1 MIDTASK
8 KKFCGVFYC
17 SVWYISI
24 LFGFYFL
31 YAPLLPLLILHRKL
45 YRKFTDILFTAWE
58 SFNVSLL
65 EIFMKCQIYIA
76 GDLIRPEENSLIILN
91 HRTRVDW
98 NFFWA
103 ALLHG
108 THPPAHNAKLVLKDE
123 IKAIPGVGWTMQM
136 ARFAYICRK
145 WEKDEKRFNEIL
157 TYLGNHSLSTG
168 SPYQMILFPEG
179 TNFTS
184 ATKKKSLKYGE
195 ANNLKP
201 LNHLLH
207 PRTTGFTY
215 IVQKMRENGGLHAV
229 YDVTLGY
236 PDMVPET
243 EQDLMD
249 GNFPNEVH
257 FHIKRHPISTLPT
270 TYIGLE
276 KWLQELWREKDQI
289 LDNFYTEKIRMPMSS
304 NRQGLPQTIWPLQ
317 YVSLFSWFAFIL
329 KMLHTLLLTWAPWH
343 WLWIIVTSIFMTLIS
358 KYTDGLQMIET
369 QLDNGISLSQL
380 VSSIFNLIK
389 GKRD

>member
-8 KKFCGVFYC
+8 KKFCGIFYC

-123 IKAIPGVGWTMQM
+123 IKAIPGVGKSKLFCNTIN
-136 ARFAYICRK
+136 F
-145 WEKDEKRFNEIL
+145 
-157 TYLGNHSLSTG
+157 STIQFWG
-168 SPYQMILFPEG
+168 P
-179 TNFTS
+179 
-184 ATKKKSLKYGE
+184 
-195 ANNLKP
+195 
-201 LNHLLH
+201 
-207 PRTTGFTY
+207 
-215 IVQKMRENGGLHAV
+215 
-229 YDVTLGY
+229 
-236 PDMVPET
+236 
-243 EQDLMD
+243 
-249 GNFPNEVH
+249 
-257 FHIKRHPISTLPT
+257 
-270 TYIGLE
+270 
-276 KWLQELWREKDQI
+276 
-289 LDNFYTEKIRMPMSS
+289 
-304 NRQGLPQTIWPLQ
+304 
-317 YVSLFSWFAFIL
+317 FAFRC
-329 KMLHTLLLTWAPWH
+329 M
-343 WLWIIVTSIFMTLIS
+343 F
-358 KYTDGLQMIET
+358 
-369 QLDNGISLSQL
+369 L
-380 VSSIFNLIK
+380 VF
-389 GKRD
+389 